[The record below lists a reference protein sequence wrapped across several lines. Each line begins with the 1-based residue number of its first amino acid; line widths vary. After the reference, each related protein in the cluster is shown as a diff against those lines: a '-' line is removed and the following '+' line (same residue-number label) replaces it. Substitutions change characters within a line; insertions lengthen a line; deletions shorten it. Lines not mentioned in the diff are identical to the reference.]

1 MFYFP
6 VRLPLV
12 GQAPFVISISYINK
26 YDILINMTKGE
37 VSESAVVYSRRRP
50 SPRLETIRMVEDFI
64 REWSGH
70 YKRRALW
77 ENLPKKMMY
86 QTYREIIL
94 YLLESK
100 KIAIDSE
107 GYVGWIFDSDL
118 YERYAKRPDLRIR

>member
-1 MFYFP
+1 
-6 VRLPLV
+6 
-12 GQAPFVISISYINK
+12 
-26 YDILINMTKGE
+26 MTEEG
-37 VSESAVVYSRRRP
+37 VSEPAAVYTRSRP
-50 SPRLETIRMVEDFI
+50 SPRLETVRMVEDFI

-86 QTYREIIL
+86 QTYKEIIE

-107 GYVGWIFDSDL
+107 GHVGWIFDSDL
-118 YERYAKRPDLRIR
+118 YERYAKRPDLRVR

>member
-1 MFYFP
+1 
-6 VRLPLV
+6 
-12 GQAPFVISISYINK
+12 
-26 YDILINMTKGE
+26 MTKEG
-37 VSESAVVYSRRRP
+37 VSEPAVVYSRTRT

-64 REWSGH
+64 REWSGQ

-86 QTYREIIL
+86 QTYREIIM

-107 GYVGWIFDSDL
+107 GHVGWIFDSDF
-118 YERYAKRPDLRIR
+118 YERSAKRPDLRIR